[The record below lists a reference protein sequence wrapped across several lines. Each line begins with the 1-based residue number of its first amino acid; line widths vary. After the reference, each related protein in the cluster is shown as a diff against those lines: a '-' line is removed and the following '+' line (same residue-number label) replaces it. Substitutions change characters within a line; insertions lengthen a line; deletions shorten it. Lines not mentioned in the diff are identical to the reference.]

1 MSSIFTSTSVFYNLT
16 LSYVISNCRSLIFIF
31 IWCFSFIFVSFF
43 AYCSLNSTNFFF
55 TKIAIAFFILVNS
68 PFGNLFSFLSYITAI
83 SIALFLHN
91 IFYFPTLFW
100 CPLFYFSLIFFFL
113 EKLLIFTPI
122 SHFIPCIVEI
132 FLIPIL
138 SSQRC
143 IQAYQHTKLFARE
156 TLFSTNDEHR
166 NWNWKRILR
175 NIYNGLDSRQKRFWR
190 KWPLVT
196 TRLATKSTCCRQEV
210 VGLKG
215 QLVA

>member
-68 PFGNLFSFLSYITAI
+68 LFGNLFSFLSYITAI

-113 EKLLIFTPI
+113 EKLLIFPSNITFYSLHCRNFSNSNSI
-122 SHFIPCIVEI
+122 IPKVHTS
-132 FLIPIL
+132 IP
-138 SSQRC
+138 
-143 IQAYQHTKLFARE
+143 AYQAICPWNIIFHQWWTQKLE
-156 TLFSTNDEHR
+156 LEENP
-166 NWNWKRILR
+166 
-175 NIYNGLDSRQKRFWR
+175 QKHLQWFR
-190 KWPLVT
+190 
-196 TRLATKSTCCRQEV
+196 
-210 VGLKG
+210 
-215 QLVA
+215 